1 MNNQNQNWQRARHH
15 IVFLA
20 ALVLGSVLIYFLN
33 NLDLRKQGLGVIT
46 LENPITP
53 ELNVTAR
60 DLTGQEIEAGK
71 TAWQYFVN
79 NYQKSTGLIN
89 SVDNYPSTTLW
100 DTGNYLMALI
110 AAEQIN
116 LIDANEYNQRMEK
129 ALNTLG
135 VLTLYKGL
143 LPNKVYN
150 AQTLKMT
157 DYANKETPKGIGWS
171 AIDIGRLLIPLSYI
185 HFNQPQYTGHVEK
198 ILRRW
203 NTKEMTKEGVLFGAV
218 VENNTEELL
227 QEGRLGYEQ
236 YTSKMF
242 ATFGVDITNALRYD
256 KYLEFISMYGVEVP
270 YDKRDKKHSDANNY
284 VLMEPYMLDGLEFGW
299 DYFSREFSYRL
310 YKAQEERFKRTGIL
324 TAVTEDHLDQA
335 PYFIY
340 NCIYV
345 NKKKWVAIEETGKV
359 RNEMKVLSTKAAF
372 AMDALY
378 RTEYTQRLIDA
389 ISELKSERGWYAGQY
404 EESGQPNKAVT
415 CNTNAII
422 LESLL
427 YKQNGPIL
435 RMIKNR

>member
-1 MNNQNQNWQRARHH
+1 MDNYKNLKRARHH

-20 ALVLGSVLIYFLN
+20 ALVFGSILIYFLN
-33 NLDLRKQGLGVIT
+33 NLDMRKQGLGVIT
-46 LENPITP
+46 IKNAIVP
-53 ELNVTAR
+53 ELDVTKLP
-60 DLTGQEIEAGK
+60 LTADEKTYAK
-71 TAWQYFVN
+71 TAWKYFEN
-79 NYQKSTGLIN
+79 NYQEHTGLVN

-110 AAEQIN
+110 SAEQ
-116 LIDANEYNQRMEK
+116 LQVIDKAEYHKRMKK
-129 ALNTLG
+129 ALSTLG
-135 VLTLYKGL
+135 QIELYKDL

-157 DYANKETPKGIGWS
+157 NYENNVTETGIGWS
-171 AIDIGRLLIPLSYI
+171 AIDIGRIMIPLSYI
-185 HFNQPQYTGHVEK
+185 QFNQPKYSQDLHK
-198 ILRRW
+198 ILSRW
-203 NTKEMTKEGVLFGAV
+203 NIKKMTKEGALFGAV
-218 VENNTEELL
+218 VENAKEQIL

-256 KYLEFISMYGVEVP
+256 KYLEFNDIYGIEIP
-270 YDKRDKKHSDANNY
+270 YDKRDKEHSNANNY
-284 VLMEPYMLDGLEFGW
+284 VVMEPYMLDGLEFGW

-310 YKAQEERFKRTGIL
+310 YKAQEERYEDTGHL

-340 NCIYV
+340 NSIYV
-345 NKKKWVAIEETGKV
+345 NKQEWVAIDEKGEV
-359 RNEMKVLSTKAAF
+359 HNDMKQLSAKASF

-378 RTEYTQRLIDA
+378 NTEYTDKLMEA
-389 ISELKSERGWYAGQY
+389 LKPLQSDRGWYTGIY
-404 EESGQPNKAVT
+404 EKDGKINKSVT

-427 YKQNGPIL
+427 YKQEGPL
-435 RMIKNR
+435 LKMIENR

>member
-1 MNNQNQNWQRARHH
+1 MDRNKNLERARHH
-15 IVFLA
+15 IVFLL
-20 ALVLGSVLIYFLN
+20 ALVFGSFLIYFLN
-33 NLDLRKQGLGVIT
+33 DLDLRKKGLGIIT
-46 LENPITP
+46 LENRMAPDI
-53 ELNVTAR
+53 NFTAST
-60 DLTGQEIEAGK
+60 LTEKERAYAQ

-79 NYQKSTGLIN
+79 NYHEETGLVN

-110 AAEQIN
+110 SAYKLGIIDEATYDHRLRRLLKTLQQI
-116 LIDANEYNQRMEK
+116 K
-129 ALNTLG
+129 
-135 VLTLYKGL
+135 LYKDM

-150 AQTLKMT
+150 AQTLEMT
-157 DYANKETPKGIGWS
+157 DYQNNVTPEGIGWS

-185 HFNQPQYTGHVEK
+185 HFHQPQYTEAIEA
-198 ILRRW
+198 ILSRW
-203 NTKEMTKEGVLFGAV
+203 DASEMTKEGSLFGAI
-218 VENNTEELL
+218 VEDGKEKLL

-256 KYLEFISMYGVEVP
+256 KYLEFVDIYDIPVP
-270 YDKRDKKHSDANNY
+270 YDKRDKAHSDANNY

-299 DYFSREFSYRL
+299 DYFSKEFSYRL
-310 YKAQEERFKRTGIL
+310 YAVQKERYDETGIL
-324 TAVTEDHLDQA
+324 TAVTEDHLDRP

-345 NKKKWVAIEETGKV
+345 NKKKWVAIDETGEIH
-359 RNEMKVLSTKAAF
+359 NDMKLLSTKAAF

-378 RTEYTQRLIDA
+378 HTDYTERLIKKVDP
-389 ISELKSERGWYAGQY
+389 LRNERGWYAGLY
-404 EESGQPNKAVT
+404 EATEEPNKAVT

-427 YKQNGPIL
+427 YKTHGPIL
-435 RMIKNR
+435 KMIKDN